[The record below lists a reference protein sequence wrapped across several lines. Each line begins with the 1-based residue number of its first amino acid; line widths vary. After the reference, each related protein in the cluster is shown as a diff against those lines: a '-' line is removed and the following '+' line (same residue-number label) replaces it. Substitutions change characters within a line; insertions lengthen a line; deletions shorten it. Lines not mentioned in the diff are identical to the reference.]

1 MFKVKICG
9 ITRAE
14 DALAAA
20 EEGADYVGLIF
31 ARSPRRVDI
40 PAATE
45 IVRGLP
51 SGTEAVGVFRDQ
63 PIGEIRQIVGMTS
76 IRMVQLHGNESPDIC
91 RELALPVIKT
101 FESFDD
107 ATLKKMETYE
117 PFAYLLDLPK
127 GSDGTEVDADF
138 AIRAKVRGR
147 IFLAGKLTPDNVGD
161 RVSRV
166 HPWGVDVASGT
177 EATPGIKDRSRIR
190 DFIRA
195 AREASSAGSRQG

>member
-40 PAATE
+40 PTATE
-45 IVRGLP
+45 IVRQLP

-63 PIGEIRQIVGMTS
+63 PLGEVRQTVGMTG
-76 IRMVQLHGNESPDIC
+76 IRMIQFHGNESTEIC
-91 RELALPVIKT
+91 RDIALPVIKT

-107 ATLKKMETYE
+107 ATLRKMETYQ

-127 GSDGTEVDADF
+127 VSDGTEVDPYF
-138 AIRAKVRGR
+138 AIRAKGRGR
-147 IFLAGKLTPDNVGD
+147 VFLAGKLTPDNVGD

-177 EATPGIKDRSRIR
+177 EESPGIKDRSRVR

-195 AREASSAGSRQG
+195 AREASAAGSRKA